1 MATKPT
7 QAARIGQLTT
17 PLGQDKLVLTR
28 FEASEG
34 LSQLFEFTAE
44 ALSDDPNI
52 DFNAAIGE
60 KCCVALHTHGKTIRY
75 FNGILVGTQWMGVDN
90 DRYAYRLR
98 IRPWFWLLTRTSDCR
113 IFKDLSVPDIL
124 DKVFGDHGGFAKFEK
139 KLSSNYPKLKY
150 CVQYR
155 ESDFHFASR
164 LMEEFGIYYCFAHS
178 DSNHVMQLCDG
189 LSSHSAKT
197 GGEKLTFRKYEEDN
211 RHREEHVFAWIP
223 ERSFN
228 TGKVTFND
236 FDYKKPTSSL
246 IAESEKGGGYQN
258 DKLEHYDYPGRYKEK
273 SDGKDLAQ
281 VRLQSEQAR
290 DHRCR
295 ATGDSPHCAPGALV
309 SLAEHPESSQNKR
322 YLVVNATHSYAS
334 DTYRTSGSG
343 GGGNVYSGN
352 YEYLPTDTPY
362 RAPQITPV
370 PRIYGPQTAI
380 VCGSG
385 EIDVDEDGCI
395 TVQFHWDREKKPS
408 RKVRLAQVWSGKN
421 WGGIYIPRVGMEVVV
436 QFVEGDPDRPLVI
449 GTVYN
454 GDNKHPY
461 KLPKDKT
468 LAGVK
473 SKTDGGSGY
482 NELVFDDK
490 QSNELIRMHGQKD
503 HEVKIENDQRR
514 DIGNDVSVKVGNNQ
528 TMKIGNVLEVT
539 AQSKIEFK
547 VGQSKI
553 VMDPMSITIESSMIK
568 IKASIMLDESS
579 PMTTVK
585 GDALLI
591 LKGGLVLIN

>member
-1 MATKPT
+1 
-7 QAARIGQLTT
+7 
-17 PLGQDKLVLTR
+17 
-28 FEASEG
+28 
-34 LSQLFEFTAE
+34 
-44 ALSDDPNI
+44 
-52 DFNAAIGE
+52 
-60 KCCVALHTHGKTIRY
+60 
-75 FNGILVGTQWMGVDN
+75 
-90 DRYAYRLR
+90 
-98 IRPWFWLLTRTSDCR
+98 
-113 IFKDLSVPDIL
+113 
-124 DKVFGDHGGFAKFEK
+124 
-139 KLSSNYPKLKY
+139 
-150 CVQYR
+150 
-155 ESDFHFASR
+155 
-164 LMEEFGIYYCFAHS
+164 
-178 DSNHVMQLCDG
+178 
-189 LSSHSAKT
+189 
-197 GGEKLTFRKYEEDN
+197 
-211 RHREEHVFAWIP
+211 
-223 ERSFN
+223 
-228 TGKVTFND
+228 
-236 FDYKKPTSSL
+236 
-246 IAESEKGGGYQN
+246 
-258 DKLEHYDYPGRYKEK
+258 
-273 SDGKDLAQ
+273 
-281 VRLQSEQAR
+281 
-290 DHRCR
+290 
-295 ATGDSPHCAPGALV
+295 
-309 SLAEHPESSQNKR
+309 
-322 YLVVNATHSYAS
+322 
-334 DTYRTSGSG
+334 
-343 GGGNVYSGN
+343 
-352 YEYLPTDTPY
+352 
-362 RAPQITPV
+362 
-370 PRIYGPQTAI
+370 
-380 VCGSG
+380 
-385 EIDVDEDGCI
+385 
-395 TVQFHWDREKKPS
+395 
-408 RKVRLAQVWSGKN
+408 
-421 WGGIYIPRVGMEVVV
+421 MEVVV